1 MLNAY
6 EAILE
11 NGQLTWLDPIP
22 NFEKS
27 KVKVIVL
34 PDNDEQKKQ
43 RQLNSINDEANQTY
57 GQYEKSKRIGM
68 LAGKAKFPDDINKYD
83 DEVAQLF
90 GVEL

>member
-34 PDNDEQKKQ
+34 PDNDEPKKQ